1 MKATSPFP
9 NGVSAL
15 QRLLVLYWIQ
25 ESVRTSTERFAEQP
39 TDIAVLDSRLVESLY
54 WLWMDSARL
63 VAVIDSRG

>member
-1 MKATSPFP
+1 M
-9 NGVSAL
+9 